1 MPMQE
6 LTQRQAEILAL
17 IRARLEE
24 QGMPPTR
31 EELARAL
38 QLASPNTVE
47 FHLRALARKGYL
59 ELVPGHRNIRLKEAA
74 ALPGRGLPLVGRVA
88 AGSPILTEE
97 NIEGYFHQCNELFRP
112 RPHFLLRVQSMSMR
126 DAGIAHGDL
135 LAVHR
140 TPEARDGQ
148 VVVARLDDEATV
160 KRLRRKG
167 RQLWLLP
174 ENPAFQPIAVDLK
187 RQALVIEGIA
197 VGVIRAIR

>member
-1 MPMQE
+1 MQG
-6 LTQRQAEILAL
+6 LTQRQAEILTL
-17 IRARLEE
+17 IRACLEE

-31 EELARAL
+31 EELASAL

-47 FHLRALARKGYL
+47 FHLRALVRKGYL
-59 ELVPGHRNIRLKEAA
+59 ELASGHRNIRLKETVVV
-74 ALPGRGLPLVGRVA
+74 PGRGLPLVGRVA
-88 AGSPILTEE
+88 AGSPILAEE
-97 NIEGYFHQCNELFRP
+97 NIDGYFHDCNELFRP
-112 RPHFLLRVQSMSMR
+112 RPHFLLRVQGMSMR
-126 DAGIAHGDL
+126 DAGIADGDL

-148 VVVARLDDEATV
+148 IVVARFDDEATV

-174 ENPAFQPIAVDLK
+174 ENPAFQPITVDLA

>member
-17 IRARLEE
+17 IRACLEE

-88 AGSPILTEE
+88 AGSPILSEE
-97 NIEGYFHQCNELFRP
+97 NIEGYFHRCNELFRP
-112 RPHFLLRVQSMSMR
+112 RPHFLLRVQGMSMR

>member
-1 MPMQE
+1 MQE

-17 IRARLEE
+17 IRACLEE

-88 AGSPILTEE
+88 AGSPILSEE
-97 NIEGYFHQCNELFRP
+97 NIEGYFHRCNELFRP
-112 RPHFLLRVQSMSMR
+112 RPHFLLRVQGMSMR

>member
-1 MPMQE
+1 MQE

-17 IRARLEE
+17 IRACLEE

-59 ELVPGHRNIRLKEAA
+59 ELVPGRRNIRLKEAA

-88 AGSPILTEE
+88 AGSPILSEE
-97 NIEGYFHQCNELFRP
+97 NIEGYFHRCNELFRP
-112 RPHFLLRVQSMSMR
+112 RPHFLLRVQGMSMR